1 MNLTRMKKI
10 ANLKLML
17 EKMDTLNNKRIA
29 DTVAVE
35 QHRNASLSTV
45 KNTSKSNKKA
55 DADNGQITFEEI
67 LASKK

>member
-1 MNLTRMKKI
+1 M
-10 ANLKLML
+10 

-45 KNTSKSNKKA
+45 KNTPKSNKKA
-55 DADNGQITFEEI
+55 DADNRQITFEEI